1 MRFLYFL
8 TFLVVLCVV
17 MSDYAF
23 GQYYYRDIW
32 TNQQVNKEFA
42 LLKSQ
47 GIRAIN
53 LKSFEADGSESEGF
67 FAEKKIDRNYLR
79 SVMNSKSNVTEESI
93 LITYYNPEGKIIRTI
108 DSTSTTSSY
117 TDYKYDDKGRL
128 KKVIFYSRADIDSS
142 SIGEEHE
149 YFYNATG
156 VLEKM
161 AKKKMNAD
169 YSTVSFKSDDKGNI
183 NEEEEI
189 IKGQGN
195 KKYYYYYDDS
205 NRLTDV
211 VHFNERLGKLIP
223 DFAYQ
228 YNEEGLADWLTTTKE
243 GTSDYVIWRYH
254 YNESRLR
261 DIEKLFSKDKKIVG
275 TIEYQYIK

>member
-1 MRFLYFL
+1 LND
-8 TFLVVLCVV
+8 TF
-17 MSDYAF
+17 A
-23 GQYYYRDIW
+23 QYYYRDIW

-47 GIRAIN
+47 GIRVIS

-67 FAEKKIDRNYLR
+67 FAEKKIDKNYLR
-79 SVMNSKSNVTEESI
+79 SEMNSKSNVTEESI
-93 LITYYNPEGKIIRTI
+93 LVTYYNSEGKVTRTI
-108 DSTSTTSSY
+108 DSTSSTSSH
-117 TDYKYDDKGRL
+117 TDYKYDEKGRL
-128 KKVIFYSRADIDSS
+128 KKVFFYSRADIDSS
-142 SIGEEHE
+142 AIGEEHE
-149 YFYNATG
+149 YFYNVAG
-156 VLEKM
+156 ALERM
-161 AKKKMNAD
+161 TKKKMNAD
-169 YSTVSFKSDDKGNI
+169 YSTVTFKLDEKGNVT
-183 NEEEEI
+183 EEEEV

-195 KKYYYYYDDS
+195 KKYYYYYDDN

-228 YNEEGLADWLTTTKE
+228 YNEQGLADWLTSTKE

-254 YNESRLR
+254 YNENRLR
-261 DIEKLFSKDKKIVG
+261 DIEKLFSKDKKIIG